1 MIDHIVLFK
10 WKEDASATAIAKAIE
25 ALKGLQGKV
34 PGIVDLSCGENFSDR
49 AKGFHHGL
57 VVRFNTRDE
66 LAAYMP
72 HPVHQ
77 EVVQNLIKPIL
88 QDILSVDYEF

>member
-25 ALKGLQGKV
+25 ALKGLKGKV
-34 PGIVDLSCGENFSDR
+34 PGIVELSCGENFSDR
-49 AKGFHHGL
+49 ARGFHHGL
-57 VVRFNTRDE
+57 VVRFKTRDE

-72 HPVHQ
+72 HPTHQ
-77 EVVQNLIKPIL
+77 VVVQNLIKPIV